1 MSRFRDQAIEEWDRM
16 FPREKI
22 EAIDPE
28 NERDLLLEYI
38 NWLNDFAEKIHPAK
52 EPVRHPLD
60 FLDELGET
68 WIELRTETLEED
80 RQDEYEP
87 EEERG

>member
-1 MSRFRDQAIEEWDRM
+1 M

-28 NERDLLLEYI
+28 RERDLLLEYI
-38 NWLNDFAEKIHPAK
+38 QWLEEFAEKAHPVK

-68 WIELRTETLEED
+68 WIELRTETLAED
-80 RQDEYEP
+80 HQDQFEH
-87 EEERG
+87 EEEKG